1 MSKKIMFGL
10 LALALVAVL
19 APAALAQVVPD
30 PPTLVA
36 IGPINPLP
44 APGNGFPQW
53 VQDVNGV
60 RTDLPNPPIG
70 TAINGDPLQV
80 IIPPTMTFEEPTN
93 NQFGF
98 GPEAFY
104 YLCETA
110 IDTLPPPDPT
120 RPDRPGLALMVL
132 GVEAAWN
139 TASGNPANGQQMLFT
154 RLRLRIDTTVAGDYT
169 VTHPWGVQVFTNV
182 PAGRRGI
189 NSTVDTIGL
198 TPDFTPIVTSST
210 FKVPFM
216 RGTLATTVPPID
228 PTLWIGDGVT
238 LGPITGGVNDVN
250 VFRID
255 GPANAFGPGVNF
267 VETPNFLVSGHIVP
281 GPPPPPPPVLP
292 GTPTPL
298 TLDQAAFAATNAGGN
313 VDVFATSNLTATVT
327 VSLDGGAPVAM
338 AQGLPGKFFVRIPI
352 LRGAVVPVL
361 ATVTANDTVVPG
373 YVPATLEAELT
384 DAVTIT
390 SAIYTRRNST
400 LVIRA
405 RSSNRVAP
413 LPVLTAPGF
422 GDLVRGVGRF
432 TGVLAPPLEVTVIS
446 TSGGRATLPVTIR

>member
-19 APAALAQVVPD
+19 APAALAQVGPVV
-30 PPTLVA
+30 PPTLSA
-36 IGPINPLP
+36 IGAINPLP

-53 VQDVNGV
+53 VQDVNGL

-93 NQFGF
+93 NAFGF

-110 IDTLPPPDPT
+110 IDLPPIPA

-154 RLRLRIDTTVAGDYT
+154 RLRLRIDTAVAGTYT
-169 VTHPWGVQVFTNV
+169 VTHPWGVQVFNDV
-182 PAGRRGI
+182 PADRRGI
-189 NSTVDTIGL
+189 NFTLDTIGV
-198 TPDFTPIVTSST
+198 TPDFTPIVTSSD

-216 RGTLATTVPPID
+216 RGTLAAGVD
-228 PTLWIGDGVT
+228 PALWIGDGVT
-238 LGPITGGVNDVN
+238 IGPITGGVNNVN

-267 VETPNFLVSGHIVP
+267 VETPNFIVSGHIVP
-281 GPPPPPPPVLP
+281 GPPPPPPPVP
-292 GTPTPL
+292 AGTPTPL

-313 VDVFATSNLTATVT
+313 VDVFATSNATATVT
-327 VSLDGGAPVAM
+327 VSLDGAAAVPM
-338 AQGLPGKFFVRIPI
+338 IQGQPGKFFVRIPI

-361 ATVTANDTVVPG
+361 ATVTANDTSVVG
-373 YVPATLEAELT
+373 YVPSTVQAELT

-405 RSSNRVAP
+405 RSSNRTIPA
-413 LPVLTAPGF
+413 PVLTAPGL
-422 GDLVRGVGRF
+422 GNLTRGLLRV
-432 TGVLAPPLEVTVIS
+432 TGLAAPPLEVTVIS